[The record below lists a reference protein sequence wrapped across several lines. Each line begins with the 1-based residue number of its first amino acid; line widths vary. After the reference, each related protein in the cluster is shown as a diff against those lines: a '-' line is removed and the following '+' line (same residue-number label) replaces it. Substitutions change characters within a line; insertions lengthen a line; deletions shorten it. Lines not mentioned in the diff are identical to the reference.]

1 MESRRRERLTYPGA
15 FRHVMKRGIN
25 GEYIFPGDRDKE
37 AFLKFL
43 FMQQRV
49 RSYIITLCAFL
60 IPMIDL
66 LI

>member
-1 MESRRRERLTYPGA
+1 
-15 FRHVMKRGIN
+15 
-25 GEYIFPGDRDKE
+25 
-37 AFLKFL
+37 
-43 FMQQRV
+43 MQQRV